1 MNKYIV
7 ILGILFSSLSYSYD
21 ETYIQCR
28 GDKFFRID
36 DPEEPGVLSKFLSKD
51 EEFSARIY
59 SYHNSSMEGYRISLS
74 RFHENESGKGI
85 LFPTKFYPSED
96 WIKSEGVTLR
106 YNLLS
111 LKADECK
118 IKEQLLGPTVT
129 IHGRKTCRDENW
141 HVYIDRVEGE
151 AWFVLP
157 EKVCAT
163 GCDATPIRFEHSP
176 AYFGL
181 PPAYP
186 EEKYVKAIR
195 YGSCEKTTKRKIK
208 KYFSQI
214 EKANKPVQAK
224 VKTKF

>member
-36 DPEEPGVLSKFLSKD
+36 DLEEPGVLSKFLSKD

-118 IKEQLLGPTVT
+118 IDEQYNPARFKFISPGA
-129 IHGRKTCRDENW
+129 CRDKNW
-141 HVYIDRVEGE
+141 HFYIDRVEGE

-163 GCDATPIRFEHSP
+163 GCDATPIRFERS
-176 AYFGL
+176 FG
-181 PPAYP
+181 YP

-195 YGSCEKTTKRKIK
+195 YGSCEKTSKRKIK